1 MGALEILF
9 IIMIISTI
17 ITIITIMIIISEQGC
32 NSATG
37 WWPVRPYRARLL
49 GIVLIPAVSC
59 SCACGD
65 TDSGR
70 GILHC
75 PTYHCSVGLLSFP

>member
-9 IIMIISTI
+9 IIMIIIMI

-37 WWPVRPYRARLL
+37 WWPVLTGPGCWALYSFQQLVVP
-49 GIVLIPAVSC
+49 VLS
-59 SCACGD
+59 CGD

-75 PTYHCSVGLLSFP
+75 PTTVPL